1 MLELNG
7 KKYSKESFDG
17 YTHRAQVRIHYM
29 EKNDEGFAVE
39 ETSMDIYTDDGDKK
53 SVENVLLDRRR
64 EKVTSLQIRYWTTK
78 EQDDACAEM
87 INEWLKEDG

>member
-1 MLELNG
+1 MLELDG
-7 KKYSKESFDG
+7 KKYSKESFDD

-29 EKNDEGFAVE
+29 EKNEMGFTVE
-39 ETSMDIYTDDGDKK
+39 ETTMDIYTNDGDKK
-53 SVENVLLDRRR
+53 SVENVLLDRRL
-64 EKVTSLQIRYWTTK
+64 EKVTSLQIRYWTTR